1 MAGEIGQDAELFDVA
16 PFVLVV
22 DCSESMK
29 SVMPTVNRFVPELI
43 ETMRQIPEALE
54 SVALGI
60 VSFNE
65 DARVVRHLTWI
76 DEDIAPPQFL
86 AQRRTSYVRPL
97 VCARE
102 LIERDTPELGNRGFP
117 PVLFFI
123 TDARPNLETEA
134 EWLAAR
140 SRLLS
145 SHLRPKLV
153 TFGFGNVDEPTLQ
166 RLASDP
172 KLAELNGKAARAAM
186 DEILKVVMNT
196 VITLTSGGGRSP
208 DGSLASRII
217 ESEAGSEETT
227 IVYVA

>member
-1 MAGEIGQDAELFDVA
+1 MADDIGQNGELFDVA

-29 SVMPTVNRFVPELI
+29 NVMPTVNGFVPELI
-43 ETMRQIPEALE
+43 ETMREIPEALE

-65 DARVVRHLTWI
+65 DARIVRHLTWI
-76 DEDIAPPQFL
+76 DEELTTPQFV
-86 AQRRTSYVRPL
+86 ARYRTSYVKPL
-97 VCARE
+97 NRTHE
-102 LIERDTPELGNRGFP
+102 LIERDAPKLGDRGFP
-117 PVLFFI
+117 PVVFFI
-123 TDARPNLETEA
+123 TDANPNMETEA
-134 EWLAAR
+134 EWQAAR
-140 SRLLS
+140 SRLLN

-153 TFGFGNVDEPTLQ
+153 TFGFGDVNASTLK

-172 KLAELNGKAARAAM
+172 KLAEFRQKAARAAM

-196 VITLTSGGGRSP
+196 VITLTTGSKSS

-217 ESEAGSEETT
+217 ASEAGMDEDT
-227 IVYVA
+227 IVYAS